1 MGMLTS
7 PGTRY
12 KSAGAAQGAYSIG
25 TSSFPVTGFP
35 ISAYRGNN
43 SLGSPGGVQGQPST
57 LAGAFSNNAVQLSNV
72 QVLGVLAVLILVGYG
87 LWHLDNKR

>member
-1 MGMLTS
+1 MGMLTGMS
-7 PGTRY
+7 PRY
-12 KSAGAAQGAYSIG
+12 QSTGSAQAAYSVG

-35 ISAYRGNN
+35 KSAYRGNN

-57 LAGAFSNNAVQLSNV
+57 LAGMFSNNAVQLDNMH
-72 QVLGVLAVLILVGYG
+72 VLIVLAVIIVLGYT

>member
-1 MGMLTS
+1 MGMMTS

-43 SLGSPGGVQGQPST
+43 SLGAPGGVQGQPST
-57 LAGAFSNNAVQLSNV
+57 LAGMFSNNAVQLDNMHV
-72 QVLGVLAVLILVGYG
+72 IIVLAVLAGIGYF

>member
-1 MGMLTS
+1 MGSMT
-7 PGTRY
+7 GMQRY

-25 TSSFPVTGFP
+25 TSSYPVTGFP
-35 ISAYRGNN
+35 MSAYRGNN

-57 LAGAFSNNAVQLSNV
+57 LAGMFSNNAVQLDNV
-72 QVLGVLAVLILVGYG
+72 HVLIVLGVLMVLGYT